1 MIIVGGGPAGLTAA
15 LYLAREDVSVLVVDR
30 AALGG
35 QAGITERIDNIPG
48 FDAGVSGEE
57 FAERLRRQIQRFG
70 AEGLVAQ
77 EVESITGDGAD
88 FVVKTSLGD
97 SYRSR
102 AVLLAPGSTY
112 RRLNAPGEDQLIGA
126 GVHFC
131 ATCDG
136 PFYKGEPVLVIGGG
150 NSGVQEAI
158 FLTKFTDDVT
168 LIERGDRLKASSV
181 LVERAESDP
190 KLTVRLNT
198 SVTEFKGDDRL
209 RSVVLRDNVAGAV
222 EEQAFSAAFLFIGL
236 VPNTQ
241 FLRGVVDL
249 DQWGYIKA
257 RADLKTSAAGIYA
270 AGDARLGSTKQIVA
284 AAGEGATAALQIRE
298 YLGQSKEM

>member
-77 EVESITGDGAD
+77 EVESITGDGAH

-112 RRLNAPGEDQLIGA
+112 RKLNAPGEDQFIGA

-158 FLTKFTDDVT
+158 FLTKFTDAVT

-181 LVERAESDP
+181 LVERAGSDP

-236 VPNTQ
+236 APNTQ

-298 YLGQSKEM
+298 YLGQSTEM

>member
-77 EVESITGDGAD
+77 EVESITGDGAH

-112 RRLNAPGEDQLIGA
+112 RKLNAPGEDQFIGA

-158 FLTKFTDDVT
+158 FLTKFTDAVT

-236 VPNTQ
+236 APNTQ

-298 YLGQSKEM
+298 YLGQSTEM

>member
-77 EVESITGDGAD
+77 EVESITGDGAH

-112 RRLNAPGEDQLIGA
+112 RKLNAPGEDQFIGA

-158 FLTKFTDDVT
+158 FLTKFTDAVT

-181 LVERAESDP
+181 LVERAGSDP
-190 KLTVRLNT
+190 KLKVRLNT

-209 RSVVLRDNVAGAV
+209 RSIVLRDNVAGAI

-236 VPNTQ
+236 APNTQ